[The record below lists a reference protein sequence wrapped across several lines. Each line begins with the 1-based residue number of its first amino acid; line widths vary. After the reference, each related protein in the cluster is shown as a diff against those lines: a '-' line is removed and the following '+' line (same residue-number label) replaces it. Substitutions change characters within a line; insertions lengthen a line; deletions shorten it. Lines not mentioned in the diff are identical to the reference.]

1 MERAYY
7 LGLDQGT
14 TGETALLL
22 DREMHVI
29 ARGYHE
35 HRQYFPK
42 PGWVEHEPQE
52 ILDSLLLAAEQ
63 AMRSANVRWE
73 QIRCI
78 GLANQ
83 GETCLMWDRETGEPV
98 YPAIV
103 WQDRRTSSAADELAR
118 QHRDEI
124 QRRTGLIVDGYFSAT
139 KFQWIMDNVPLVRQR
154 IDAGQL
160 LAGTLDSWLVWK
172 LTGGRQHVTDC
183 ATASRTMLFNIHEK
197 RWDSVLLELMGVPEE
212 ILPRVCEC
220 AGDFGAT
227 LPEYTGGVSVPIC
240 GLIVDQQAALY
251 AQNCFTSGSAKVTY
265 GTGCFMLMN
274 VGQTPVVSRNG
285 LLTSV
290 AWQLRG
296 ETVYALDAGIY
307 VAGAAIQWLKNQMG
321 LIQSAADTEAMAL
334 RTRDNGGVYF
344 VPAFSGLAAP
354 HWDQYARGTIVGL
367 TGGTTREQ
375 LVRATLESIA
385 YQVSDN
391 LQVMRGDSG
400 IPIERIRVD
409 GGMVCN
415 RFLMQ
420 FQADIL
426 GIPVEVPA
434 VFDTTAMGA
443 ARMAALGLGDIP
455 GPYAMPDE
463 PVKNYYEPRM
473 SQDERSQ
480 LLGQWERAVQCAM
493 HWAGPNK

>member
-1 MERAYY
+1 MEKAYY

-22 DREMHVI
+22 DRDMHVI
-29 ARGYHE
+29 TRGYHE

-42 PGWVEHEPQE
+42 SGWVEHAPQE
-52 ILDSLLLAAEQ
+52 ILESLLKAAEQ
-63 AMRSANVRWE
+63 AMQKAGVCWE
-73 QIRCI
+73 QIRSI

-83 GETCLMWDRETGEPV
+83 GETCLMWDRKTGEPV

-103 WQDRRTSSAADELAR
+103 WQDRRTSTAADALAR
-118 QHRDEI
+118 QYREEI
-124 QRRTGLIVDGYFSAT
+124 QKRTGLIVDGYFSAT
-139 KFQWIMDNVPLVRQR
+139 KLQWIMDSVPQVREKIAAER
-154 IDAGQL
+154 L

-172 LTGGRQHVTDC
+172 LTGGALHVTDC

-197 RWDSVLLELMGVPEE
+197 KWDTMLLELIGLPQE
-212 ILPRVCEC
+212 ILPEVREC

-227 LPEYTGGVSVPIC
+227 LPCYTGGVSVPIC

-251 AQNCFTSGSAKVTY
+251 AQNCFVSGSTKVTY

-274 VGQTPVVSRNG
+274 VGKVPVVSRNG

-290 AWQLRG
+290 AWQLQG

-307 VAGAAIQWLKNQMG
+307 VAGAAIQWLKNQLG
-321 LIQSAADTEAMAL
+321 LICSAADTENMAL
-334 RTRDNGGVYF
+334 QTQDNGGVYF

-354 HWDQYARGTIVGL
+354 YWDQYARGTIVGI

-375 LVRATLESIA
+375 IVRATLESIA
-385 YQVSDN
+385 YQVNDN
-391 LQVMRGDSG
+391 LKVMRSDSG
-400 IPIERIRVD
+400 LPIEQLRVD

-415 RFLMQ
+415 QFLMQ

-426 GIPVEVPA
+426 GIPIEVPA
-434 VFDTTAMGA
+434 VFDTTAVGA
-443 ARMAALGLGDIP
+443 ARMAALGLGDFP
-455 GPYAMPDE
+455 DPYSMAGGQ
-463 PVKNYYEPRM
+463 VKKYYEPHM
-473 SQDERSQ
+473 SEEERQ
-480 LLGQWERAVQCAM
+480 HLLGRWEGAVQRAM
-493 HWAGPNK
+493 RWAQ

>member
-1 MERAYY
+1 MEKAYY

-22 DREMHVI
+22 DRDMRVV

-35 HRQYFPK
+35 HRQFFPK
-42 PGWVEHEPQE
+42 PGWVEHVPQE
-52 ILDSLLLAAEQ
+52 ILDSLLKAAEQ
-63 AMRSANVRWE
+63 AMRNAGVCWE
-73 QIRCI
+73 QIRSI

-83 GETCLMWDRETGEPV
+83 GETCLMWDRYTGEPV

-103 WQDRRTSSAADELAR
+103 WQDRRTSTAADALAQ
-118 QHRDEI
+118 QHREDI
-124 QRRTGLIVDGYFSAT
+124 QQRTGLIVDGYFSAT
-139 KFQWIMDNVPLVRQR
+139 KLQWIMDNVPQVREK
-154 IDAGQL
+154 IEKGQL

-172 LTGGRQHVTDC
+172 LTGGALHVTDC

-197 RWDSVLLELMGVPEE
+197 RWDTVLLDLLGVPEE
-212 ILPRVCEC
+212 ILPQVREC
-220 AGDFGAT
+220 AGDFGTT
-227 LPEYTGGVSVPIC
+227 LPRYTGGVSIPVC
-240 GLIVDQQAALY
+240 GLIVDQQSALY
-251 AQNCFTSGSAKVTY
+251 AQNCFTPGSAKVTY

-274 VGQTPVVSRNG
+274 AGKTPVTSHSG
-285 LLTSV
+285 LLTSI

-296 ETVYALDAGIY
+296 ETTYALDAGIY

-321 LIQSAADTEAMAL
+321 LIRSAADTEAMAL
-334 RTRDNGGVYF
+334 RTQDNGGVYF

-354 HWDQYARGTIVGL
+354 HWDQYARGTMVGI

-375 LVRATLESIA
+375 IVRATLESIA

-391 LQVMRGDSG
+391 LKVMRSDSG

-420 FQADIL
+420 FQSDIL

-434 VFDTTAMGA
+434 VFDTTAVGA
-443 ARMAALGLGDIP
+443 ARLAALGHGDFP
-455 GPYAMPDE
+455 DPYGVAGGQM
-463 PVKNYYEPRM
+463 KKCYEPHM
-473 SQDERSQ
+473 SEDQRQ
-480 LLGQWERAVQCAM
+480 YLLSQWERAVQRAM
-493 HWAGPNK
+493 HWAR